1 MSSNTDLL
9 TYSKHL
15 PVAVESARR
24 SRQRF
29 VLDHLARL
37 PIETGDLRP
46 REVQWSASGKQT
58 MKLVRTWRWARIAC
72 CAWVL
77 QAFSA
82 ILFAQ
87 MPAACKGPAEL
98 EKVIATQ
105 PSAGVYDALGAYFG
119 QRQQLSCAI
128 AAFEAAVH
136 QDPNS
141 WEARFNL
148 SLALLQKHDPAKAA
162 WELRVATRVKPD
174 DPLGHI
180 ALGEALGELGQNE
193 AAIEEFKFALKSD
206 PKSVP
211 ARGGLAKALIAQK
224 RYSAAIAY
232 LKDGPPDPVLQDDL
246 AVAYSSNGDVA
257 EAVKLLA
264 QLVQQ
269 NPSLADRHARL
280 GLAYTQDSQF
290 RQAVDEFREALR
302 LDPGND
308 GTRLSYVKALII
320 LAEFQTALPE
330 IQNYFRRK
338 PHDFDALYLMGVVDR
353 GLGKYTAAEELL
365 RQAIALEPNDYDTRY
380 NLGFVLAKLGRPQ
393 EALVHLE
400 KAAQLN
406 PASSEARFQLAA
418 VLRSLGQEQRARE
431 ELEGFQ
437 EKKQQSVKED
447 VAGTNVNQANEYF
460 QAGEYQ
466 RAADLYRE
474 ALAQNPGNARTYYDM
489 ALALDQL
496 GKTGEEREA
505 LKTAISLDSS
515 LARAHNQLGLL
526 CLQAGQQAE
535 AETELKAAI
544 ALDLGYAEAQ
554 NNLGVLYGQQGKN
567 KEAEELFRQA
577 TENNPQYT
585 QAFTN
590 LGLTLAGESRFP
602 EAEQPIRS
610 AVKISPDNSQ
620 ALTVLAM
627 VLMRMKRSEEGISYF
642 QQVIKLDPKSSGAHL
657 NLGIANA
664 DEFNLEG
671 ALAEFSEAVNLDP
684 NSAPAH
690 YNRGRVLLD
699 LRRYPDAKPE
709 LETAVHL
716 DPQYAEPWY
725 LLGLIEKASGNAAAA
740 VQALQKSAEL
750 DPKNPDTLFVLG
762 QELLHNGDR
771 AGAVAQWRK
780 VIEMDPEH
788 GEALYNLSRQL
799 AQSDPDESKRF
810 QARFEALQSQK
821 QIMDRAQTLGNFALA
836 SAAAHDWPQAIS
848 QLQEGIQLCGGCT
861 ALGQLHKDLG
871 LIYLHSGDTKDGLRE
886 LLEAKKL
893 TPADQDIDKA
903 IRIAQTAQR

>member
-1 MSSNTDLL
+1 
-9 TYSKHL
+9 
-15 PVAVESARR
+15 
-24 SRQRF
+24 
-29 VLDHLARL
+29 
-37 PIETGDLRP
+37 
-46 REVQWSASGKQT
+46 
-58 MKLVRTWRWARIAC
+58 
-72 CAWVL
+72 
-77 QAFSA
+77 
-82 ILFAQ
+82 
-87 MPAACKGPAEL
+87 L
-98 EKVIATQ
+98 EKVIASQ
-105 PSAGVYDALGAYFG
+105 PSAAVYDALGAYFG
-119 QRQQLSCAI
+119 QRQQLSCAL

-148 SLALLQKHDPAKAA
+148 SLALLQKHEPSRAA
-162 WELRVATRVKPD
+162 RELRVATRIKPD

-180 ALGEALGELGQNE
+180 ALGQALSELGQNE
-193 AAIEEFKFALKSD
+193 AATEEFKFVLKSD
-206 PKSVP
+206 PKSIP
-211 ARGGLAKALIAQK
+211 ALGGLAKALIAQK
-224 RYSAAIAY
+224 RYAAAIAY
-232 LKDGPPDPVLQDDL
+232 LKDAPPHPAIQDDL

-257 EAVKLLA
+257 EAIKLLT

-269 NPSLADRHARL
+269 FPSAERHARL

-290 RQAVDEFREALR
+290 RAAVDEFRAALQ
-302 LDPGND
+302 LDSGND
-308 GTRLSYVKALII
+308 VTRLSYVKALII
-320 LAEFQTALPE
+320 LGEFQTALPE

-338 PHDFDALYLMGVVDR
+338 PRDFDALYLMGVVDR
-353 GLGKYTAAEELL
+353 GLGKYAAAEDFL
-365 RQAIALEPNDYDTRY
+365 RQAVALHSNDYDTLY
-380 NLGFVLAKLGRPQ
+380 NLGFVLAKLGRPR

-400 KAAQLN
+400 KAVQLN
-406 PASSEARFQLAA
+406 AASSEARFQLAA

-431 ELEGFQ
+431 ELEGLQ

-447 VAGTNVNQANEYF
+447 VAGTKVNQANEYL

-474 ALAQNPGNARTYYDM
+474 ALGQNPGNARTYYDM

-496 GKTGEEREA
+496 GKTTEEREA
-505 LKTAISLDSS
+505 LKKAISLDSS
-515 LARAHNQLGLL
+515 LPRAHNQLGLL

-544 ALDLGYAEAQ
+544 ALDPGYAEAQ

-567 KEAEELFRQA
+567 NEAEKLFRLA
-577 TENNPQYT
+577 TENNPQYM
-585 QAFTN
+585 QAFIN
-590 LGLTLAGESRFP
+590 LGLILAGESRFP
-602 EAEQPIRS
+602 EAEQTIRS

-627 VLMRMKRSEEGISYF
+627 VLMRMNRNEEGINYF

-657 NLGIANA
+657 NLGIASA

-684 NSAPAH
+684 SSAPAH
-690 YNRGRVLLD
+690 YNKGRVLLD
-699 LRRYPDAKPE
+699 LRRDPDAKPE

-716 DPQYAEPWY
+716 DPQYSEPWY
-725 LLGLIEKASGNAAAA
+725 LLGLIEKASGNPAAA
-740 VQALQKSAEL
+740 VQALEKSAEL

-780 VIEMDPEH
+780 VIEINPEH

-799 AQSDPDESKRF
+799 AQSDPDESKRL
-810 QARFEALQSQK
+810 QARFETLQSQK

-871 LIYLHSGDTKDGLRE
+871 IIYLHSGDTKDGLRE
-886 LLEAKKL
+886 LLDAKKL
-893 TPADQDIDKA
+893 TPADPDIDKA
-903 IRIAQTAQR
+903 IRIAQATQR

>member
-1 MSSNTDLL
+1 MML
-9 TYSKHL
+9 
-15 PVAVESARR
+15 
-24 SRQRF
+24 
-29 VLDHLARL
+29 
-37 PIETGDLRP
+37 
-46 REVQWSASGKQT
+46 VQ
-58 MKLVRTWRWARIAC
+58 MWRWARITC

-82 ILFAQ
+82 ILLAQ
-87 MPAACKGPAEL
+87 VPPACKVPPEL
-98 EKVIATQ
+98 EKVIASQ

-128 AAFEAAVH
+128 SAFEAAVH

-148 SLALLQKHDPAKAA
+148 SLALLQKHDPSRAA
-162 WELRVATRVKPD
+162 RELRVATRIKPD

-180 ALGEALGELGQNE
+180 ALGQALSELGQNE
-193 AAIEEFKFALKSD
+193 AAIEEFNFALKSD

-211 ARGGLAKALIAQK
+211 ALDGLAKAMIAQK

-232 LKDGPPDPVLQDDL
+232 LKDGPPDPTLQDDL
-246 AVAYSSNGDVA
+246 AVAYSSNGDVG
-257 EAVKLLA
+257 EAIKLLA
-264 QLVQQ
+264 QLVQEY
-269 NPSLADRHARL
+269 PSAERHARL

-302 LDPGND
+302 LDPSND

-353 GLGKYTAAEELL
+353 GLGDYAAAEPLL
-365 RQAIALEPNDYDTRY
+365 EHSVVLNPNHYDSRY
-380 NLGFVLAKLGRPQ
+380 NLGFVLAKLGKPH

-400 KAAQLN
+400 KAVQLN
-406 PASSEARFQLAA
+406 AASSEARFQLVA
-418 VLRSLGQEQRARE
+418 VLRSLGQEQRAGE

-447 VAGTNVNQANEYF
+447 VAGTKVNQANEYL

-474 ALAQNPGNARTYYDM
+474 ALAQNPGNARTYYDL

-496 GKTGEEREA
+496 RKTAEEREA
-505 LKTAISLDSS
+505 LKKAVSLDPS

-526 CLQAGQQAE
+526 SLQSGQQAE

-567 KEAEELFRQA
+567 NEAEKLFRLA
-577 TENNPQYT
+577 TENNPQYM
-585 QAFTN
+585 QAFIN
-590 LGLTLAGESRFP
+590 LGLILAGESRFS
-602 EAEQPIRS
+602 EAERTIRS
-610 AVKISPDNSQ
+610 AIKISPNNSQ
-620 ALTVLAM
+620 ALTALAM
-627 VLMRMKRSEEGISYF
+627 VLTRMGRTEEGTSYF

-657 NLGIANA
+657 NLGIAYA

-699 LRRYPDAKPE
+699 LRRDLDAKPE

-716 DPQYAEPWY
+716 DRQYAEPWY

-780 VIEMDPEH
+780 VIEMNPEH

-799 AQSDPDESKRF
+799 AQSDPDESKRL
-810 QARFEALQSQK
+810 QARFEALESQK
-821 QIMDRAQTLGNFALA
+821 QVMDRAQTLGNFALA

-893 TPADQDIDKA
+893 TPEDPDIDKA
-903 IRIAQTAQR
+903 IRIAQASHR

>member
-1 MSSNTDLL
+1 MML
-9 TYSKHL
+9 
-15 PVAVESARR
+15 
-24 SRQRF
+24 
-29 VLDHLARL
+29 
-37 PIETGDLRP
+37 
-46 REVQWSASGKQT
+46 VQ
-58 MKLVRTWRWARIAC
+58 TWRRARITC

-82 ILFAQ
+82 TLLAQ
-87 MPAACKGPAEL
+87 VPRACKVPAEL
-98 EKVIATQ
+98 EKVIASQ

-119 QRQQLSCAI
+119 RRQQLSCAL

-148 SLALLQKHDPAKAA
+148 SLALLQKHEPARAA
-162 WELRVATRVKPD
+162 RELRVATSIKPD

-180 ALGEALGELGQNE
+180 ALGQALSELGQNE
-193 AAIEEFKFALKSD
+193 AAIEEFKFALKFD

-211 ARGGLAKALIAQK
+211 ALDGLAKSLIAQK

-232 LKDGPPDPVLQDDL
+232 LKDGPTDPALQDDL
-246 AVAYSSNGDVA
+246 AVAYSSNGDVS
-257 EAVKLLA
+257 EAIKLLS

-269 NPSLADRHARL
+269 DPSSADRHARL

-290 RQAVDEFREALR
+290 RQAVDEFREALL
-302 LDPGND
+302 LDSSND
-308 GTRLSYVKALII
+308 VTRLSYVKALIV

-353 GLGKYTAAEELL
+353 GLGDYGAAEPLL
-365 RQAIALEPNDYDTRY
+365 EHAVVLNPNHYDSRY
-380 NLGFVLAKLGRPQ
+380 NLGFVLAKLGKPQ

-400 KAAQLN
+400 KAVQLN
-406 PASSEARFQLAA
+406 AASTEARFQLAA
-418 VLRSLGQEQRARE
+418 VLRSLSQEGRARE
-431 ELEGFQ
+431 ELEGVQ
-437 EKKQQSVKED
+437 EKKQQSVEAD
-447 VAGTNVNQANEYF
+447 VAGTKVNQANEYF

-474 ALAQNPGNARTYYDM
+474 ALGQNPGNARTYYDL
-489 ALALDQL
+489 ALALEQL
-496 GKTGEEREA
+496 GKTADEREA
-505 LKTAISLDSS
+505 LKKAISLDSS

-526 CLQAGQQAE
+526 SLQVGHQAE

-544 ALDLGYAEAQ
+544 ALDPGYAEAQ

-567 KEAEELFRQA
+567 NEAEKLFRLA
-577 TENNPQYT
+577 TENNPQYL
-585 QAFTN
+585 QAFIN
-590 LGLTLAGESRFP
+590 LGLILAGESRFS
-602 EAEQPIRS
+602 EAEQTIRS
-610 AVKISPDNSQ
+610 AVKISPNNSQ
-620 ALTVLAM
+620 ALTALAM
-627 VLMRMKRSEEGISYF
+627 VLTRMGRSEEGTSYF

-657 NLGIANA
+657 NLGIAYA

-671 ALAEFSEAVNLDP
+671 ALVEFSDAVNLEP

-690 YNRGRVLLD
+690 YNKGRVLLD
-699 LRRYPDAKPE
+699 LRRDPDAKPE

-740 VQALQKSAEL
+740 AQALQKSAEL

-780 VIEMDPEH
+780 VIEMNPDH

-848 QLQEGIQLCGGCT
+848 QLQEGIQLCGGCA

-893 TPADQDIDKA
+893 TPADPDIDKA
-903 IRIAQTAQR
+903 IRIARATQR